1 MRQLLEDRIRAVFP
15 QGNDWEPDYNEL
27 DANEYV
33 QRINCV
39 TKNCSALLP
48 LSVSSERYYEGLFD
62 VFRFTHSSTPNFD
75 SWISKMDN
83 AAKIRWIQENGC
95 PYVVLIVKVSR
106 VSDYFISYFNHWRPR
121 GSTGYLDADFSE
133 EPNELW
139 KDYSQKVFEQL
150 KEQGFSLATRQFL
163 SDKVSFVLTW
173 GGNVIPDDDP
183 RWDDDDFEPEPVLAQ
198 MYDCLF
204 GDQ

>member
-1 MRQLLEDRIRAVFP
+1 
-15 QGNDWEPDYNEL
+15 
-27 DANEYV
+27 
-33 QRINCV
+33 
-39 TKNCSALLP
+39 
-48 LSVSSERYYEGLFD
+48 
-62 VFRFTHSSTPNFD
+62 
-75 SWISKMDN
+75 
-83 AAKIRWIQENGC
+83 
-95 PYVVLIVKVSR
+95 
-106 VSDYFISYFNHWRPR
+106 
-121 GSTGYLDADFSE
+121 
-133 EPNELW
+133 NELW